1 MCCEHLGFEVFAAC
15 FAPCCS
21 PVACEEGVDI
31 EAGLEAGVLGEGEQA
46 GPGLT
51 RQLDP
56 LTWLVK
62 LPENISA
69 FQLQLLCS
77 GCLQESI
84 HPSTFS

>member
-1 MCCEHLGFEVFAAC
+1 MQFKNLVKCKLYKLKGFHVQCTQMCCEHLGFEVFAAC

-56 LTWLVK
+56 LT
-62 LPENISA
+62 
-69 FQLQLLCS
+69 
-77 GCLQESI
+77 
-84 HPSTFS
+84 

>member
-1 MCCEHLGFEVFAAC
+1 MCCEHLGFEVFAVC

-56 LTWLVK
+56 LT
-62 LPENISA
+62 
-69 FQLQLLCS
+69 
-77 GCLQESI
+77 
-84 HPSTFS
+84 

>member
-56 LTWLVK
+56 LT
-62 LPENISA
+62 
-69 FQLQLLCS
+69 
-77 GCLQESI
+77 
-84 HPSTFS
+84 